1 MIDPSVR
8 NPAAW
13 VPPLLLERNV
23 TAGQRSFA
31 RGLWWSRAQL
41 KGGGP
46 APSSLLVSLAHALWG
61 DPEGGSKAEKGFTGW
76 RLTSQSVEEKG
87 RLRDNNWT
95 GTSALRRGSLKSFAF
110 LYHCLDPIYRSV
122 SSTFLG
128 SCLHPPIRIKVRK
141 LSYQSKHVFLLA
153 FQIKITGFSKKV

>member
-1 MIDPSVR
+1 MEQGTMEGRRPCSLQPPGLSRTCTVR
-8 NPAAW
+8 WP
-13 VPPLLLERNV
+13 RRRQQS
-23 TAGQRSFA
+23 G
-31 RGLWWSRAQL
+31 
-41 KGGGP
+41 K
-46 APSSLLVSLAHALWG
+46 
-61 DPEGGSKAEKGFTGW
+61 GW

-110 LYHCLDPIYRSV
+110 LYHCLDPIYWSV

-153 FQIKITGFSKKV
+153 FQIKITGFPKKYNTRSFSLKPYKIMIYLLYFVS